1 MIKENNQALEPLRQI
16 ITDTAIHYGSDT
28 LKIMSPTGQIQ
39 KWLID
44 LRPVLLNVDALEIIT
59 DAFWDRYEEEL
70 PFQIGGMEVAAV
82 PLVTALLMKAKQRGL
97 ETSGFVIRKERKKS
111 GLGKIIEGTL
121 NDHPILLVD
130 DIMNSG
136 SSLEKSRVFM
146 EQEGRK
152 IDKVFVI
159 INYETKA
166 GTYWAEQH
174 NIKTDQLFTL
184 NEFDV
189 EYSSSKW
196 TPPRYDY
203 KVIWRFLEKGA
214 FPFNVV
220 PKSTPLLV
228 DNKIYMG
235 TEVGLMVCVNADNGE
250 ALWKYDVKT
259 HHPKG
264 IWSSPAH
271 HNGRIYFGAYN
282 GIAYCLDAET
292 GEEIWKNSCCEFVG
306 SSPLLVPE
314 HNMMYLGLE
323 HQRPRQMGS
332 NAAFNMETGE
342 RIWERPQTKY
352 QHGSAA
358 YYAPKDLVVFGNA
371 NHDVTAYE
379 AKTGK
384 IVWEYK
390 TERST
395 KYPPAIDEDLKL
407 VVATSFD
414 GHIYCLDVETGQL
427 KSAIPTNDIC
437 YTTPLIT
444 HGKIFAGSGDRFLYI
459 IDAHSFEVLKKID
472 CHARVFS
479 SPRLIDGQVIFG
491 TGGGRIIELNPDTLE
506 ITSDTLLPD
515 AVTNAV
521 SASPNNDIL
530 YISTVMNE
538 LYAVRRTR
546 INDVG

>member
-1 MIKENNQALEPLRQI
+1 MTQSNEEKLKQLQKI
-16 ITDTAIHYGSDT
+16 IADTAIHYSSET
-28 LKIMSPTGQIQ
+28 QKIMSPTGKTQ

-44 LRPVLLNVDALEIIT
+44 LRPVLLNVEALDIIT
-59 DAFWDRYEEEL
+59 DIFWDRYESQL

-97 ETSGFVIRKERKKS
+97 DTSGFVIRKERKKS
-111 GLGKIIEGTL
+111 GLGKIIEGTVSE
-121 NDHPILLVD
+121 HPIIIVD

-136 SSLEKSRVFM
+136 TSLEKSRVFV

-152 IDKVFVI
+152 VDQVFVI
-159 INYETKA
+159 INYEA
-166 GTYWAEQH
+166 RQGQHWAKQ
-174 NIKTDQLFTL
+174 NKVKVDQLFTL
-184 NEFDV
+184 DQFDV
-189 EYSSSKW
+189 EYNHSSFKA
-196 TPPRYDY
+196 PKFQY
-203 KVIWRFLEKGA
+203 KVLWRFLEKGA
-214 FPFNVV
+214 FPFHVV

-228 DNKIYMG
+228 NHKIYMG
-235 TEVGLMVCVNADNGE
+235 TEAGFFVCVDASNGE

-264 IWSSPAH
+264 IWSSPAY
-271 HNGRIYFGAYN
+271 HNGRVYFGAYN
-282 GIAYCLDAET
+282 GIAYGLDAET
-292 GEEIWKNSCCEFVG
+292 GEEIWKNSCCEFIG
-306 SSPLLVPE
+306 SSPLLVPK

-323 HQRPRQMGS
+323 HQRPRMMGS

-342 RIWERPQTKY
+342 RVWERPQEKY
-352 QHGSAA
+352 QHGSAS
-358 YYAPKDLVVFGNA
+358 YYAPKDYVVFGNA

-384 IVWEYK
+384 IAWEYK
-390 TERST
+390 TDRSS
-395 KYPPAIDEDLKL
+395 KYPPAIDEELKL

-414 GHIYCLDVETGQL
+414 GNIYCLDVETGEL
-427 KSAIPTNDIC
+427 KAAIQTNDIC

-444 HGKIFAGSGDRFLYI
+444 HGKIFAGSGDRFFYI

-472 CHARVFS
+472 CYARVFS

-491 TGGGRIIELNPDTLE
+491 TGGGRIIELDPDNLE

-521 SASPNNDIL
+521 SASPNSDVL
-530 YISTVMNE
+530 YAATCMNE
-538 LYAVRRTR
+538 LYAISRTP
-546 INDVG
+546 INYKS